1 MMRTQTNH
9 STGSR
14 PQRAELRCLLA
25 VLPVILAALLCLSAA
40 TLAWFQFTRTNPGN
54 SVQAGSFGLT
64 VQITD
69 AAGQQLQ
76 PTEGGFALDKGAS
89 YTVSLAASGTAGFC
103 TVSGP
108 GQFLRATQ
116 AIPADGLIMFTLI
129 PDESGTYAFAP
140 SWGRPEN
147 YGYDGQTLIKNKDTV
162 GTPAAPAPE
171 PAPGTAS
178 AVRPAEGW
186 ADTTLT
192 APGQENALPETSVTV
207 PDGAIDE
214 TAERLVLTVA
224 SAGMPEGIAVQEG
237 ETAETW
243 QISLSGL
250 KENNAEAI
258 TVRLQ
263 LSAGLE
269 NVRAY
274 CAADLIGGVVYN
286 HATGLL
292 TFTTASF
299 GPVTVVSGEPADPGE
314 EGTPGEDAP
323 PADGNAPEDGTVP
336 DETPEAETP
345 PEEGGADPGEGGTIP
360 EEGGT
365 APEEGAD
372 PEAGKAP
379 ETEALPGDSAGIT
392 EGSAPVGG
400 ETTPAA
406 QPGEPAEE
414 TEETNGQPPLA

>member
-1 MMRTQTNH
+1 MMRTQINH

-25 VLPVILAALLCLSAA
+25 VLPVILAALLCLTAA
-40 TLAWFQFTRTNPGN
+40 TLAWFQFTRTNPDN

-64 VQITD
+64 VQVTD

-89 YTVSLAASGTAGFC
+89 YTVSLAASGTTGFC

-116 AIPADGLIMFTLI
+116 TIPADGLVFTLA

-140 SWGRPEN
+140 SWGSPEN
-147 YGYDGQTLIKNKDTV
+147 YGYDGQTLIKNNDTV

-171 PAPGTAS
+171 PVPGMAS

-186 ADTTLT
+186 TDTTLT

-207 PDGAIDE
+207 PAGAIDE
-214 TAERLVLTVA
+214 TAEQLVLTVA

-237 ETAETW
+237 EKAETW
-243 QISLSGL
+243 QIGLSGL
-250 KENNAEAI
+250 KENNAAAVA
-258 TVRLQ
+258 VRMQ
-263 LSAGLE
+263 LSAGLD

-274 CAADLIGGVVYN
+274 RGADLIGDAAYDP
-286 HATGLL
+286 ATGLL

-299 GPVTVVSGEPADPGE
+299 GPVTVVSGAPADPGE
-314 EGTPGEDAP
+314 EGNPGEDTP

-345 PEEGGADPGEGGTIP
+345 PEGGGA
-360 EEGGT
+360 
-365 APEEGAD
+365 APEEDAPAAAETVPGSRPDGA
-372 PEAGKAP
+372 PN
-379 ETEALPGDSAGIT
+379 
-392 EGSAPVGG
+392 
-400 ETTPAA
+400 ETT
-406 QPGEPAEE
+406 AE
-414 TEETNGQPPLA
+414 TPLA

>member
-25 VLPVILAALLCLSAA
+25 VLPVVLVALLCLSAA

-54 SVQAGSFGLT
+54 SVQAGSFTLT
-64 VQITD
+64 VQITN

-76 PTEGGFALDKGAS
+76 PAAAGFALDQGAS

-140 SWGRPEN
+140 SWGSPEN
-147 YGYDGQTLIKNKDTV
+147 YGYDGQTLIENNDTV
-162 GTPAAPAPE
+162 GTPTAPAPE

-186 ADTTLT
+186 TDTTLT

-207 PDGAIDE
+207 PAAAID
-214 TAERLVLTVA
+214 TQAEQLVLSVA
-224 SAGMPEGIAVQEG
+224 SDALPQGVSAQKG
-237 ETAETW
+237 ETAQTW

-274 CAADLIGGVVYN
+274 LGADPISSAAYEP
-286 HATGLL
+286 ATGLL
-292 TFTTASF
+292 TFTAPAFS
-299 GPVTVVSGEPADPGE
+299 PVTVLSGKAVPAGEKPAPGE
-314 EGTPGEDAP
+314 G
-323 PADGNAPEDGTVP
+323 GTV
-336 DETPEAETP
+336 
-345 PEEGGADPGEGGTIP
+345 PGEGGTIP

-365 APEEGAD
+365 VPEEGAD

-379 ETEALPGDSAGIT
+379 ETEALPGDSAGMT